1 MDDQSKTLS
10 ESTTVSPHLE
20 VLGVFGVR
28 NNKTQNVDD
37 GLIAYVDAL
46 EEIDE
51 NSPLAKLNEVSIS
64 DGNGGRILL

>member
-1 MDDQSKTLS
+1 MDDQSKLQS
-10 ESTTVSPHLE
+10 ESNKVSPHQE
-20 VLGVFGVR
+20 VVGVFGVS
-28 NNKTQNVDD
+28 NKETRFVDD
-37 GLIAYVDAL
+37 GLIAYVDVL

>member
-1 MDDQSKTLS
+1 MDDQSKTQS
-10 ESTTVSPHLE
+10 ESTTLSPHLE
-20 VLGVFGVR
+20 VSGVLGVR
-28 NNKTQNVDD
+28 NNKSQNVDD